1 MKKIL
6 ITGAAGFVGSHLV
19 EHLLS
24 QGIKRKDIR
33 LFVKKGESLKNL
45 PDSDFDIIE
54 SDIRDKNAVNKS
66 TEGVETVYHLAANTV
81 TEGSRYKDY
90 KEVNVDGTQNI
101 LDACKGK
108 NIRKFIYFSTIAV
121 YGLPAYVGEIVN
133 WNETQPK
140 KPAEAYGESKLEAEK
155 RVIETHEKTGIPYI
169 IIRPTTVYGPRDYQG
184 IFELYRAINK
194 RYFFMIGNGRNKMD
208 YVFVKDLVGG
218 AREAELSK
226 YQAGDYILG
235 SGKPTT
241 LNTIV
246 NCISKSIG
254 KEVPK
259 SFLPKDLALAVSYL
273 PWITGKLVGIKSP
286 IFPNRVK
293 ILTTSCYYDI
303 SKAKEEIKYHPETP
317 FCKGAEITGKWLIGN
332 NQI

>member
-1 MKKIL
+1 MTKIL
-6 ITGAAGFVGSHLV
+6 VTGAVGFVGSHLV
-19 EHLLS
+19 EHLLF
-24 QGIKRKDIR
+24 QGVKRKDIR

-45 PDSDFDIIE
+45 PDADFDIIE

-81 TEGSRYKDY
+81 TDGSKYRDYKD
-90 KEVNVDGTQNI
+90 VNVDGTQNI

-108 NIRKFIYFSTIAV
+108 DIHKFIYFSTIAV

-155 RVIETHEKTGIPYI
+155 RVIKTHEETGIPYI

-194 RYFFMIGNGRNKMD
+194 HYFFMIGNGKNKMD
-208 YVFVKDLVGG
+208 YVFVKDLVRG

-246 NCISKSIG
+246 NCISKSIK
-254 KEVPK
+254 KEIPK
-259 SFLPKDLALAVSYL
+259 FFLPKNLALAVSYPL
-273 PWITGKLVGIKSP
+273 WITGKLIGVKSP

-303 SKAKEEIKYHPETP
+303 SKAKKEISYNPSTS
-317 FCKGAEITGKWLIGN
+317 FRKGTQITAKWLKDNKLI
-332 NQI
+332 